1 MDDIKR
7 IISEDKLSF
16 WDCSWSSVV
25 FEHISA
31 YISHLTPSMDTI
43 IDFLNEYGIKC
54 VCDAGCGCGILS
66 LKLAQ
71 SGFTVSGFD
80 ISEKAVSLAKK
91 LLSESGFS
99 ADTFRVAD
107 ILSTGYTDSRFEA
120 VITRD
125 VIDHLPI
132 RQGIIAV
139 KELLRITQPGGYLI
153 LTLDTTGN
161 EYESEP
167 HQVNEDGDYLFTAGK
182 WNGMVFHPYSINEIE
197 ILTSGLYI
205 KQTLSVENGFL
216 VVLQKNQENCFAVNC
231 L

>member
-1 MDDIKR
+1 M
-7 IISEDKLSF
+7 
-16 WDCSWSSVV
+16 
-25 FEHISA
+25 
-31 YISHLTPSMDTI
+31 
-43 IDFLNEYGIKC
+43 
-54 VCDAGCGCGILS
+54 
-66 LKLAQ
+66 
-71 SGFTVSGFD
+71 
-80 ISEKAVSLAKK
+80 
-91 LLSESGFS
+91 
-99 ADTFRVAD
+99 
-107 ILSTGYTDSRFEA
+107 
-120 VITRD
+120 
-125 VIDHLPI
+125 IDHLPI